1 MLKVKV
7 GGSTV
12 TEAVN
17 TCILRKTFPSI
28 LNAEISMQTLRVNY
42 MQFR

>member
-1 MLKVKV
+1 MLKVQV

-17 TCILRKTFPSI
+17 TCIHRNTFPSI
-28 LNAEISMQTLRVNY
+28 LNVEISMQTLHVNY
-42 MQFR
+42 RQFS